1 MTRTLVHRGPDGEG
15 YWLDNESGVAL
26 GHRRLAVV
34 DLTSEGAQPM
44 TSSSGRFVISY
55 NGEVYNFP
63 QLRERLE
70 KMGVV
75 FRGRSDTEVI
85 LAAIEAWGVK
95 PAVQEFVGMFAFA
108 LWDRRDR
115 KLWLCRDRL
124 GKKPLY
130 FGVQNG
136 TLVFASELRGVLQ
149 FPGIESEIDRDSL
162 TLFLRHNYIPAPRSV
177 YRGIS
182 KLEPVHLASFSVRN
196 GGGFDQADQSYWS
209 ALEVA
214 RLAKNAPLLGTLDE
228 LTEQLNVLLSDA
240 VRIRMISDVPLGV
253 FLSGGIDSSLIA
265 ALMQHQSTAPVKTF
279 TIGFEEE
286 AFNEADYARD
296 IAARLGTEHTEVFVS
311 PQDALDVIPSLA
323 SIYDEPFADSSQIPT
338 VLVSQI
344 ARRDV
349 TVALSGD
356 GGDEL
361 FCGYNRYLW
370 WRQIW
375 SVVGPMPAVIRGLVG
390 RGMTGISTDRWNSLL
405 APMSR
410 FLPGGLRYSAPG
422 ERIHKLA
429 EVLRASN
436 PDALYQRL
444 LSHWT
449 NPEAIVIGGREP
461 PTPLSINSHI
471 NDKDLFT
478 EHMMLLDTVGYLPD
492 DILVKVDRAG
502 MSASLETRAPLL
514 DHRVFEFAAR
524 VPLRHKLKGS
534 QGKLILRKVLGR
546 YLPET
551 MFDRPKTGFG
561 VPIDVWLRG
570 PLRDWAE
577 DLLSERRLSSQG
589 FFRPAPIRQL
599 WQAHLE
605 QRQSAHYLLWDILMF
620 QAWLDQARDSSTRS
634 EVIAASYDAP
644 CPGT

>member
-15 YWLDNESGVAL
+15 YWFDNHSGVGL

-44 TSSSGRFVISY
+44 VSASGRFVISY

-63 QLRERLE
+63 ALRQRLE
-70 KMGVV
+70 RAGHV

-85 LAAIEAWGVK
+85 LASIEAWGVG

-108 LWDRRDR
+108 LWDRRER

-130 FGVQNG
+130 FGVDHG
-136 TLVFASELRGVLQ
+136 TLVFASELRGILEY
-149 FPGIESEIDRDSL
+149 PGFEPEIDRDSL
-162 TLFLRHNYIPAPRSV
+162 TLFLRHNYIPAPCSV
-177 YRGIS
+177 YRGVS
-182 KLEPVHLASFSVRN
+182 KLEPGHLACFAVRD
-196 GGGFDQADQSYWS
+196 GGALTQSDEPYWS
-209 ALEVA
+209 AFDVA
-214 RLAKNAPLLGTLDE
+214 RSAMDRPLSGTLDD
-228 LTEQLNVLLSDA
+228 LAQQLEVLLLDA

-265 ALMQHQSTAPVKTF
+265 ALMQAQSTTPIKTF
-279 TIGFEEE
+279 TVGFEE
-286 AFNEADYARD
+286 AGFNEADYARE
-296 IAARLGTEHTEVFVS
+296 IAARLGTQHTEVFLS
-311 PQDALDVIPSLA
+311 PQDALNVIPGLPD
-323 SIYDEPFADSSQIPT
+323 IYDEPFADSSQIPT
-338 VLVSQI
+338 VLVSQV
-344 ARRDV
+344 ARRSV

-375 SVVGPMPAVIRGLVG
+375 GVVGPMPAVIRKMIG
-390 RGMTGISTDRWNSLL
+390 RGLTGVSTDRWNSIMR
-405 APMSR
+405 PMVR
-410 FLPGGLRYSAPG
+410 FLPTALGYGAPG
-422 ERIHKLA
+422 ERFHKLA
-429 EVLRASN
+429 AVLAARN

-444 LSHWT
+444 VSHWT

-461 PTPLSINSHI
+461 STVLSGDSHI
-471 NDKDLFT
+471 NDRDRFT
-478 EHMMLLDTVGYLPD
+478 EHMMLLDAVSYLPD
-492 DILVKVDRAG
+492 DILVKVDRAS

-534 QGKLILRKVLGR
+534 QGKLILRKVLGG
-546 YLPET
+546 YLPEK

-561 VPIDVWLRG
+561 VPIDAWLRG

-577 DLLSERRLSSQG
+577 DLLSEKRLSSQG

-605 QRQSAHYLLWDILMF
+605 RRQSAHYLIWDVLMF
-620 QAWLDQARDSSTRS
+620 QAWLDRARKSSPRS
-634 EVIAASYDAP
+634 ETTSASDDFR
-644 CPGT
+644 CLGT